1 MVTIPKDCPNSRLTN
16 GIMNSSQDAGEQ
28 LCLNPWPSP
37 SPLMATQLRLSLP
50 VGLGVWLKAIHAHS
64 TQQAPRCVT
73 PLYIVGHLLTPVRS
87 RLTKRPVLPLA
98 PCPAQVS
105 IVPRGASVLGY
116 AQYLPNETVL
126 MTKEQLLDRLC
137 ATLGGRAAEQ
147 VGGLLRTLSVF
158 VLALAASA
166 RLTPAWP

>member
-1 MVTIPKDCPNSRLTN
+1 M
-16 GIMNSSQDAGEQ
+16 
-28 LCLNPWPSP
+28 
-37 SPLMATQLRLSLP
+37 
-50 VGLGVWLKAIHAHS
+50 
-64 TQQAPRCVT
+64 
-73 PLYIVGHLLTPVRS
+73 
-87 RLTKRPVLPLA
+87 
-98 PCPAQVS
+98 
-105 IVPRGASVLGY
+105 LGY